1 MKGWTKNDNYE
12 ITLMIEVSGGL
23 SKLFWLLHLH
33 LQKALNLMQI
43 LLWIKTLFY
52 FVLDLSLNPNYVYI
66 FFRTLIFFYFRH
78 LLLKK

>member
-1 MKGWTKNDNYE
+1 MKVWTKNDNYE
-12 ITLMIEVSGGL
+12 ITLMIEIFSGL

-43 LLWIKTLFY
+43 LFWINTLFY

-66 FFRTLIFFYFRH
+66 FFITLKYFFILDIYY
-78 LLLKK
+78 